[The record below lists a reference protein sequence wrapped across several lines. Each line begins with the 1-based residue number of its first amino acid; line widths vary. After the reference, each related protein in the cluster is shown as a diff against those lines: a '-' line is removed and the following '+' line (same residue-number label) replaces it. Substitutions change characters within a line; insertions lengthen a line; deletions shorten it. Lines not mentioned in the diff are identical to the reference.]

1 VGTPSDRLRLSFQ
14 ASSLRQ
20 AVELAGELR
29 AMGRGRVQVRPAPL
43 RPAPLRLL
51 TQRRWDVTLM
61 TATARPALARR
72 LQREMHDLAR
82 RRTGCRFVGVNAVR
96 DGHQPPVRILI
107 VDDSAPFRT
116 AARELLIRRGHVVV
130 GEAGNA
136 TEAIE
141 AARLLAPDAVLLDL
155 HLPDGCGFEASAVL
169 TGARPELA
177 VLLTSADDSPPPDE
191 RVEACGA
198 RGFVP
203 KCCLAATPLERFWR
217 AP

>member
-1 VGTPSDRLRLSFQ
+1 VGTPSERLRVSFE

-20 AVELAGELR
+20 AVELAAELR
-29 AMGRGRVQVRPAPL
+29 TMGLGTVEV

-51 TQRRWDVTLM
+51 TRRRWDVTLM
-61 TATARPALARR
+61 TALALR
-72 LQREMHDLAR
+72 DLAHP
-82 RRTGCRFVGVNAVR
+82 RTGCRLVAVDAVR
-96 DGHQPPVRILI
+96 VGHQTPVRVLV

-116 AARELLIRRGHVVV
+116 AARELLRRRGYVVV

-136 TEAIE
+136 AEAIE
-141 AARLLAPDAVLLDL
+141 AAEQLAPDAVLLDV
-155 HLPDGCGFEASAVL
+155 HLPDGCGFEVSAVL

-177 VLLTSADDSPPPDE
+177 VLLVSADDPPPPDR

-217 AP
+217 APSVTPIG

>member
-1 VGTPSDRLRLSFQ
+1 VETPSDRLRASFEV
-14 ASSLRQ
+14 SNT
-20 AVELAGELR
+20 
-29 AMGRGRVQVRPAPL
+29 AP
-43 RPAPLRLL
+43 LL

-61 TATARPALARR
+61 TAPARPALARR
-72 LQREMHDLAR
+72 LQRAMHDLAR
-82 RRTGCRFVGVNAVR
+82 RRTGRRLVGVDAAR
-96 DGHQPPVRILI
+96 DGHQPPVRVLI

-116 AARELLIRRGHVVV
+116 AARELLRRRGYVVV

-141 AARLLAPDAVLLDL
+141 AAELLAPDAVLLDL
-155 HLPDGCGFEASAVL
+155 HLPDGCGFEVSAVL

-177 VLLTSADDSPPPDE
+177 VLLISADDSPPPDG

-203 KCCLAATPLERFWR
+203 KSCLAATPLERFWP

>member
-1 VGTPSDRLRLSFQ
+1 
-14 ASSLRQ
+14 
-20 AVELAGELR
+20 
-29 AMGRGRVQVRPAPL
+29 
-43 RPAPLRLL
+43 
-51 TQRRWDVTLM
+51 
-61 TATARPALARR
+61 
-72 LQREMHDLAR
+72 MHDLAR
-82 RRTGCRFVGVNAVR
+82 RRTGRRLVGVGAAR
-96 DGHQPPVRILI
+96 EGHQHPVRVLI

-116 AARELLIRRGHVVV
+116 AARELLRRRGYVVV

-141 AARLLAPDAVLLDL
+141 AAELLAPDAVLLDL
-155 HLPDGCGFEASAVL
+155 HLSDGYGLEVSAVL

-177 VLLTSADDSPPPDE
+177 VLLISADDSPPPDG

-203 KCCLAATPLERFWR
+203 KSCLAATPLERFWP

>member
-1 VGTPSDRLRLSFQ
+1 VGTPSDRLRVSFE

-20 AVELAGELR
+20 AVELAAELR
-29 AMGRGRVQVRPAPL
+29 TMGFGTVEV

-51 TQRRWDVTLM
+51 IRRRWDVTLM
-61 TATARPALARR
+61 TAVARPSLALTLVSEMQDVARLR
-72 LQREMHDLAR
+72 A
-82 RRTGCRFVGVNAVR
+82 GCRLVGVDAVG
-96 DGHQPPVRILI
+96 DGDETPVRVLV

-116 AARELLIRRGHVVV
+116 AARELLRRRGYVVV

-136 TEAIE
+136 AAAIE
-141 AARLLAPDAVLLDL
+141 AAEQLAPDAVLLDL
-155 HLPDGCGFEASAVL
+155 HLPDGCGFEVSAAL

-177 VLLTSADDSPPPDE
+177 VLLISADDSPPSDR